1 MKRSRQPVREEQRG
15 LYLTPRSPGGNAN
28 DKNSDK
34 IASHENSAW
43 TSAEEVL
50 SRERAGYARHRSRP
64 THKLIQHLNLL
75 RSEMLELEASGL
87 VTHKDVHP
95 GHRAS
100 ARNLMHYL
108 ALRRHDIRPLQS
120 QLASLGLSSLGR
132 TESHVMSAL
141 NAVINLVSR
150 LAGSGEVSGE
160 ASNGT
165 PGFGE
170 GAVLLDK
177 NTEALLGTAP
187 AGRTVRI
194 MVTMPP
200 EAATDYPLLRDLLLH
215 GMDCMRIN
223 CAHDGPEA
231 WSAMIGNLRRAEKE
245 TNKRCKIAMDVAGPK
260 LRTGPV
266 QPGPAVLKYRP
277 KRDPLGRV
285 ASPARIW
292 LTPSSAPEIP
302 PDPSDAVLPVPQAW
316 LRRLK
321 TERLRTFH
329 RRPWSRTHYD
339 DYWSRGRQSVGRSS
353 SNRVHRPRSCP

>member
-1 MKRSRQPVREEQRG
+1 MTQTRTKPLLMETALGLQPKKCF
-15 LYLTPRSPGGNAN
+15 PAN
-28 DKNSDK
+28 EPDMQDTDH
-34 IASHENSAW
+34 AQ
-43 TSAEEVL
+43 L
-50 SRERAGYARHRSRP
+50 HR
-64 THKLIQHLNLL
+64 LIQHLNLL

-100 ARNLMHYL
+100 ARNLMCYL

-141 NAVINLVSR
+141 NAVISLVSR

-160 ASNGT
+160 VSNDT

-200 EAATDYPLLRDLLLH
+200 EAATDYPLLRDLLCTGWIACGSTAL
-215 GMDCMRIN
+215 MMVPRR
-223 CAHDGPEA
+223 GP
-231 WSAMIGNLRRAEKE
+231 R
-245 TNKRCKIAMDVAGPK
+245 
-260 LRTGPV
+260 
-266 QPGPAVLKYRP
+266 
-277 KRDPLGRV
+277 
-285 ASPARIW
+285 
-292 LTPSSAPEIP
+292 
-302 PDPSDAVLPVPQAW
+302 
-316 LRRLK
+316 
-321 TERLRTFH
+321 
-329 RRPWSRTHYD
+329 
-339 DYWSRGRQSVGRSS
+339 
-353 SNRVHRPRSCP
+353 